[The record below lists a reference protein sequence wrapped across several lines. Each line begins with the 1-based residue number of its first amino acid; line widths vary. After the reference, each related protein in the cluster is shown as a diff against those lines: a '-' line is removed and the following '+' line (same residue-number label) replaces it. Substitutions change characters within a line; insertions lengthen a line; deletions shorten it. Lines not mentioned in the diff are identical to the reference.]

1 MPCSSKLPWSVYYE
15 ALAIIQGRL
24 CIGKRASLLIAQA
37 TACHHDEQQRE
48 PPKTNQSGQVS
59 ALQQDLHWK
68 QARYHRRRSK
78 GINGCMEQ
86 DSHEQAPPGVVEDP
100 GKDDGEA
107 HRSKN
112 ELADRKPVRSND
124 RPCG

>member
-1 MPCSSKLPWSVYYE
+1 
-15 ALAIIQGRL
+15 
-24 CIGKRASLLIAQA
+24 
-37 TACHHDEQQRE
+37 
-48 PPKTNQSGQVS
+48 
-59 ALQQDLHWK
+59 
-68 QARYHRRRSK
+68 
-78 GINGCMEQ
+78 MEQ

-124 RPCG
+124 RPCGQEQRQMPAAPEEPQDERPQQGTLLLLQARQGKATPPGFLAQSAREDFED